1 MGLKL
6 KKVTEKLSKVRDSL
20 SENAEI
26 SEENQ
31 EILKSLIGDT
41 LDIAQADL
49 KRLPNSMRSRF
60 MPIAEN
66 DNVAL
71 TSEQKYR
78 LRLIEK
84 TGTGSASIH

>member
-1 MGLKL
+1 MALKL

-20 SENAEI
+20 SENGEI
-26 SEENQ
+26 SKENQ

-41 LDIAQADL
+41 IEIAQKDL
-49 KRLPNSMRSRF
+49 KKLPNSMRSRF
-60 MPIAEN
+60 MPTAEN
-66 DNVAL
+66 DNTPL

-78 LRLIEK
+78 LSLIEK